1 MKELKKQISNII
13 KEHKIKDEIVR
24 IQAKVLSAQE
34 AIGNPEHNDYPIQ
47 KGQERLM
54 QADFNGAHGVAF
66 TDMFGDY
73 DGHLYEII
81 NMELNNNFR
90 RAIFISTIN
99 AMLSHIG
106 LIDKTDHCKDEGPVN
121 CKGKLVRFIKENFGN
136 PKIFQAG
143 FQPRFVEALSKEF
156 EFRVTDMDG
165 DNIGK
170 KINGV
175 TVESPECTEKN
186 IKWCDLI
193 FATGST
199 FVNETYK
206 QFIVKD
212 KQTVFYGV
220 TCAGATYLFN
230 LKRYCPDGLCK

>member
-1 MKELKKQISNII
+1 MRTLKKEMNRII
-13 KEHKIKDEIVR
+13 RDYKIKDALVKIKT
-24 IQAKVLSAQE
+24 KVLSSEE

-66 TDMFGDY
+66 TDMFGNY
-73 DGHLYEII
+73 EGSFYEIM

-90 RAIFISTIN
+90 WAIFISTIN
-99 AMLSHIG
+99 AVLKSLG
-106 LIDKTDHCKDEGPVN
+106 LIDKTDHCRDAGPVE
-121 CKGKLVRFIKENFGN
+121 CRKKIVDFIRKEFGK

-143 FQPRFVEALSKEF
+143 LQPRFVEALNEEF
-156 EFRVTDMDG
+156 EIRVTDRDE

-175 TVESPECTEKN
+175 VIESPENTEKN
-186 IKWCDLI
+186 IEWCDLI

-206 QFIVKD
+206 QFLVKD
-212 KQTVFYGV
+212 KPTVFYGV
-220 TCAGATYLFN
+220 TCAGAVYLLN
-230 LKRYCPDGLCK
+230 LKRYCPEGL